1 MRIGIGLGLS
11 GGEPTLADLVGDAR
25 RAEDAGFASAWLP
38 NYTRSFDALTVLAVA
53 GTETSRIELGSFVVP
68 TYPRHP
74 SALAQQALS
83 VQAATGNRLALGIG
97 LSHKVVIE
105 DQLGLDYSRPIAHM
119 REYLT
124 VLNGLLSGEPLTHAG
139 ELYRVAAQVRVPQ
152 ATPPPVIVAALG
164 PDMLRLSGRLAD
176 GTATWMGGLAYLRD
190 TAVPTITAAATRAG
204 RPAPRIVAGLPVC
217 VTTDAA
223 AARETASRQFEPYG
237 RLPSYRATLDRGGAD
252 GPGDIAVVGD
262 ARSVQEHLQQFA
274 AAGVTDLNAAI
285 FAAPGGSPQATYELL
300 ASLCQSLA
308 VA

>member
-124 VLNGLLSGEPLTHAG
+124 VLNGLLSGEPLNHKG
-139 ELYRVAAQVRVPQ
+139 DLYRVAAQVRVPQ

-223 AARETASRQFEPYG
+223 AARETANRQFELYG

-262 ARSVQEHLQQFA
+262 ARSVQEQLQQFA
-274 AAGVTDLNAAI
+274 AAGVTDLNTAI